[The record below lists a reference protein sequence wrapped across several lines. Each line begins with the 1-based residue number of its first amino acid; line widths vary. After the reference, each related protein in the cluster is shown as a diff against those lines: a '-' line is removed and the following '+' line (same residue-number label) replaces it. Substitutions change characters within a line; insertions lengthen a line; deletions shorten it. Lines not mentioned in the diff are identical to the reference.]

1 MQCGE
6 LKSISI
12 PSSIE
17 SIGDYSFYGCSNLI
31 NISIQKQRNLKEIG
45 EHAFYNCSNLE
56 RITFCGCIKL
66 SSISIPSTIQYIDDY
81 GFYNCSI
88 LKNIIIPSSI
98 KSIGDYSF

>member
-31 NISIQKQRNLKEIG
+31 NISVKEESNLKEIG
-45 EHAFYNCSNLE
+45 DYSFYNCSKLE
-56 RITFCGCIKL
+56 
-66 SSISIPSTIQYIDDY
+66 
-81 GFYNCSI
+81 
-88 LKNIIIPSSI
+88 KNVIF
-98 KSIGDYSF
+98 SFVE